1 MSLSKA
7 QISALVADL
16 AGGGDQPQNSKFHSA
31 NVAKLTEIAY
41 STVIDIA
48 YNEMR
53 NEGDHNLNGDFY
65 KAFEDV
71 EVKFNANR
79 NEYYSDL
86 PCRFISLRNNKG
98 IGTVSQMQ
106 NQANEFYP
114 VKTGS
119 ASIWEGV
126 EADTISQRPEY
137 YIEGNK
143 IFYKRIP
150 KSCDKVLVRLVSCID
165 ELEDHEPIPVPAQY
179 EDTMLKMVLEK
190 LELQEQTIQ
199 DKYNDTNTK

>member
-1 MSLSKA
+1 MSLTKA
-7 QISALVADL
+7 QISDLVSDL

-65 KAFEDV
+65 KTFEDV
-71 EVKFNANR
+71 PVKLNSNR
-79 NEYYSDL
+79 DEYYSDL
-86 PCRFISLRNNKG
+86 PCKFISLRNNKG

-106 NQANEFYP
+106 NQKEEFFP

-119 ASIWEGV
+119 LSIWDGL
-126 EADTISQRPEY
+126 EASYNSTRPEY
-137 YIEGNK
+137 YIEGDK
-143 IFYKRIP
+143 IFYKGLP
-150 KSCDKVLVRLVSCID
+150 VQCDRVLIRLVACID
-165 ELEDHEPIPVPAQY
+165 ELDNDEPIPVPAQY
-179 EDTMLKMVLEK
+179 EDSLLKMVLEK
-190 LELQEQTIQ
+190 LEMQEQTIQ